1 MNKRLSPY
9 IIGIPNMGV
18 GMLWAMN
25 LILIPLLAG
34 TILLPDDPNYNKKL
48 AVLIS
53 MGAFTGI
60 FIQYFAGL
68 LSDRCKL
75 KMGRRKPF
83 ILAGVL
89 VASLM
94 MCIMPFIKNYNAL
107 FFVALVFYISVNFY
121 QGPYYSMIP
130 ETVDET
136 QIGLANGFSKVIS
149 ILGSAIVFVAGPI
162 LWTMDK
168 RYPFF
173 LAAALSILSVIGTVI
188 FVKEKTDIEFI
199 PESFKFDFYKH
210 KTIME
215 LFSLV
220 FLVFFAYGCITP
232 FFVKYC
238 LSYTKFTESQA
249 STGMLVL
256 TIAGAIFAYPIGIL
270 ADKISKKKVFG
281 LGVILFALALFALI
295 FMKTIIGLYL
305 FLSLIGVGFIAIQIT
320 IYAICAQIVTPE
332 RMGEFMGIMNM
343 FISFGQFAS
352 NNIMGAI
359 LDKFGYGIFFLVPAV
374 IMLTAGILIFRKLQI
389 D

>member
-1 MNKRLSPY
+1 MNKKLSPY

-34 TILLPDDPNYNKKL
+34 TIILPDDPNYNKKL

-83 ILAGVL
+83 ILAGVTM
-89 VASLM
+89 ASIM
-94 MCIMPFIKNYNAL
+94 MCIMPYIKDYNTL
-107 FFVALVFYISVNFY
+107 FAVALVFYISVNFY

-130 ETVDET
+130 ETVDES

-149 ILGSAIVFVAGPI
+149 ILGSAIVFVAGPM
-162 LWTMDK
+162 LWSIDK
-168 RYPFF
+168 TYPFF
-173 LAAALSILSVIGTVI
+173 LAAILSMISVVGTVI
-188 FVKEKTDIEFI
+188 LVKEKNDIDII
-199 PESFKFDFYKH
+199 PMKFKFDFYKH
-210 KTIME
+210 KSIMR

-238 LSYTKFTESQA
+238 LSYTGFTESQA
-249 STGMLVL
+249 STGMLIL

-281 LGVILFALALFALI
+281 NGVLLFGIALFALI
-295 FMKTIIGLYL
+295 FIKTLGGLYF
-305 FLSLIGVGFIAIQIT
+305 FLSLIGIGFIAIQIT
-320 IYAICAQIVTPE
+320 IYAICAQIVSPD

-352 NNIMGAI
+352 NNIMGAL
-359 LDKFGYGIFFLVPAV
+359 LDNFGYGIFFIVPAI
-374 IMLTAGILIFRKLQI
+374 IMLISGVLIFKKLMI
-389 D
+389 N